1 MNGFEQAL
9 GVGQPIEMLGSPTEI
24 LGAYDGSDVGDRA
37 NMVADIDNP
46 AKYLEGKYTIQDRI
60 DLGFAQNPT
69 TIAPGATQLFTAVCS
84 SPFKPLRF
92 LIDSSVAT
100 DVSVMSVVI
109 GSAIYVEGGPVP
121 GAMYSEVSTE
131 GRVSWRTVQTTVP
144 IQILIRN
151 DSAAPVAVKMSI
163 RGFRLV

>member
-1 MNGFEQAL
+1 MNGFEQAM
-9 GVGQPIEMLGSPTEI
+9 GVGQPIEMLGGPTEM
-24 LGAYDGSDVGDRA
+24 LGDPAS
-37 NMVADIDNP
+37 MVADIDNP

-60 DLGFAQNPT
+60 DLGFAQNPA
-69 TIAPGATQLFTAVCS
+69 TIAPGAIQLFTAVCS

-92 LIDSSVAT
+92 LIDSAVAA
-100 DVSVMSVVI
+100 DVSVVSVVI
-109 GSAIYVEGGPVP
+109 GSAIYIEGGPVP

-144 IQILIRN
+144 IQIGIRN
-151 DSAAPVAVKMSI
+151 DSAAPISCKLGL